1 MGSDSPDSDRFRV
14 YLVRVLPRNPGC
26 LTVSLR
32 CAYGVAASL
41 SPRHST
47 TMTRKIFRSG
57 NSAVVSIPQESLEA
71 LGLEVGAEV
80 EVVVDEEQGRLIVR
94 PAEDLPGV
102 DAEFSRRLSDFID
115 RYRSALDALADG

>member
-1 MGSDSPDSDRFRV
+1 M
-14 YLVRVLPRNPGC
+14 
-26 LTVSLR
+26 
-32 CAYGVAASL
+32 
-41 SPRHST
+41 

-57 NSAVVSIPQESLEA
+57 NSAVVSIPRESLDA

-115 RYRSALDALADG
+115 RYRPALDALADG